1 MVFPGGSDDKESA
14 RNAKDPGS
22 IPGLRRSPGGGNEQ
36 PTPVKYYVIFTS
48 GFFFQSN
55 NEISQYE
62 NGRNQQ
68 NYS

>member
-1 MVFPGGSDDKESA
+1 MTSLVAQLVKASTY
-14 RNAKDPGS
+14 NAEDPGS
-22 IPGLRRSPGGGNEQ
+22 IPGLERSTGGGNGQ
-36 PTPVKYYVIFTS
+36 PTPVKYYVTFTS